1 MHKLFFRI
9 KDSEDV
15 KALVHYWDF
24 IEPNTILLDTNK
36 YRAAYPNLESV
47 QYLCELQEN
56 AISKR

>member
-1 MHKLFFRI
+1 MHKLFFLI

-15 KALVHYWDF
+15 NALVHYRDY

-36 YRAAYPNLESV
+36 YRAAYPDLESV
-47 QYLCELQEN
+47 RYLCELQEN